1 MNNISIMNKKG
12 AENLWWII
20 MWAVVA
26 IIAVIFL
33 IIWFRSS
40 GEKGYGAIGKEIGEL
55 DDCDGDKV
63 SDFFDKCVCDQG
75 ENDGCPDLTDEQ
87 LKPLKDKKKSDPGCC
102 KP

>member
-1 MNNISIMNKKG
+1 MIKMNKKG

-40 GEKGYGAIGKEIGEL
+40 GEKGYGAISKEIGEL

-63 SDFFDKCVCDQG
+63 SDFLDQCDCTAAPG
-75 ENDGCPDLTDEQ
+75 SSDGCPEGTTAD
-87 LKPLKDKKKSDPGCC
+87 LKDKKKPDCC
-102 KP
+102 IKP